1 MHGLLYRGIRIIVF
15 RLRFVCVLAA
25 LLCSTSVQA
34 ASGNIQ
40 GQLAELKKERLELAQ
55 ARQALE
61 NKLGGLNSQLRVL
74 DQAWVKAKKALDS
87 VQKEESDVRN
97 KVLALQKN
105 IKQLNT
111 TIRTIQQRMQQE
123 SAAVWRQAGRS
134 PSWLDVLAGTPV
146 TEIPHRQ
153 YMLGSVVKQQQYDR
167 TKLQN
172 SIKDLEVAQASL
184 QDKQQALSKLRQQK
198 KTVAEAAKQQLRAK
212 RNLARKVRGN
222 VQMKKARDATLALQ
236 QQGLIDLLK
245 RIEEQA
251 QARKEAAKRKAKP
264 GKDGRVVIPAPY
276 TITGNLRKHKG
287 NIPWPLRGQLVAH
300 YGARLDQNR
309 PKLKGVLIAPASNS
323 KRGRKVRA
331 IADGVVRYAD
341 WFGGFGLMMIVEH
354 GGGVMS
360 IYAHND
366 AMYKKI
372 GDRVKAGDIVT
383 DAGSTGWIERVRLYF
398 EMRVSGHVTNPEK
411 WCRG

>member
-1 MHGLLYRGIRIIVF
+1 MFKFRFICLLMV
-15 RLRFVCVLAA
+15 LLLSNSVLAA
-25 LLCSTSVQA
+25 A
-34 ASGNIQ
+34 ANIQ
-40 GQLAELKKERLELAQ
+40 GQLAQLKKERLELAQ
-55 ARQALE
+55 TRHALE
-61 NKLGGLNSQLRVL
+61 NQLGGLNRQLRVL
-74 DQAWVKAKKALDS
+74 DQAWVKAKQALDA
-87 VQKEESDVRN
+87 VQKEERSVRS
-97 KVLALQKN
+97 KVTALKKKIQ
-105 IKQLNT
+105 QLTT
-111 TIRTIQQRMQQE
+111 TIHTIKERMQQE
-123 SAAVWRQAGRS
+123 SSAVWRQAGRS

-153 YMLGSVVKQQQYDR
+153 YMLASVVKQQQYDR

-172 SIKDLEVAQASL
+172 SIKNLQVAQATL
-184 QDKQQALSKLRQQK
+184 QDKQQALTQLRQQK
-198 KTVAEAAKQQLRAK
+198 KQVAQIAKQQLRAK
-212 RNLARKVRGN
+212 RNLARKVRSN
-222 VQMKKARDATLALQ
+222 VHLKKDRDATLALQ
-236 QQGLIDLLK
+236 QKGLIGLLK
-245 RIEEQA
+245 RIEHQIE
-251 QARKEAAKRKAKP
+251 ARKKAAKKHGKP
-264 GKDGRVVIPAPY
+264 DKKGRVVIPIPY
-276 TITGNLRKHKG
+276 NITGNIRKHRG
-287 NIPWPLRGQLVAH
+287 NIPWPLRGKLVAH

-331 IADGVVRYAD
+331 IANGVVRYAD

-372 GDRVKAGDIVT
+372 GDRVKAGDIVS

>member
-1 MHGLLYRGIRIIVF
+1 LI
-15 RLRFVCVLAA
+15 A
-25 LLCSTSVQA
+25 LLFGTSVQA
-34 ASGNIQ
+34 ESDKIQ
-40 GQLAELKKERLELAQ
+40 SQLVELKKERLELAQ
-55 ARQALE
+55 TRQALE
-61 NKLGGLNSQLRVL
+61 NKLGDLNQQLRVL
-74 DQAWVKAKKALDS
+74 DQAWVKAKQALDA
-87 VQKEESDVRN
+87 VQKEEALVRD
-97 KVLALQKN
+97 KVASLKKN
-105 IKQLNT
+105 IQQLSR
-111 TIRTIQQRMQQE
+111 TIRTIKQRMQQE
-123 SAAVWRQAGRS
+123 SSAVWRQAGRS

-153 YMLGSVVKQQQYDR
+153 YMVASVVKQQQLDR

-172 SIKDLEVAQASL
+172 SIKNLKVAQATL
-184 QDKQQALSKLRQQK
+184 LDKQQALIQLREQK
-198 KTVAEAAKQQLRAK
+198 KEVASAAKQQLRAK
-212 RNLARKVRGN
+212 RDLARKVRGN
-222 VQMKKARDATLALQ
+222 VNLKKARDATLALQ

-251 QARKEAAKRKAKP
+251 EARRKAAQIQAKP
-264 GKDGRVVIPAPY
+264 DMDGRIIVPAPY

-287 NIPWPLRGQLVAH
+287 EIPWPLQGKLVAH

-309 PKLKGVLIAPASNS
+309 PKLQGVLIAPASNS
-323 KRGRKVRA
+323 KHGRKVRA

-341 WFGGFGLMMIVEH
+341 WFGGFGLMIIVEH
-354 GGGVMS
+354 GGGMMS

-372 GDRVKAGDIVT
+372 GDRVKAGDIVS

-398 EMRVSGHVTNPEK
+398 EMRVSGHVTNPEQ

>member
-1 MHGLLYRGIRIIVF
+1 
-15 RLRFVCVLAA
+15 
-25 LLCSTSVQA
+25 VQA
-34 ASGNIQ
+34 GSDKIQ
-40 GQLAELKKERLELAQ
+40 GQLLELKKERLQLAQ
-55 ARQALE
+55 TRQALE
-61 NKLGGLNSQLRVL
+61 NKLGGLNQKLRVL
-74 DQAWVKAKKALDS
+74 DKAWVKAKKALDA
-87 VQKEESDVRN
+87 VQKEEKLVRH
-97 KVLALQKN
+97 KVRSLKKN
-105 IKQLNT
+105 IDQLSG
-111 TIRTIQQRMQQE
+111 TIRTIKQRMQQE
-123 SAAVWRQAGRS
+123 SSAVWRQAGRS

-153 YMLGSVVKQQQYDR
+153 YMVASVVKQQQHDR

-172 SIKDLEVAQASL
+172 SIKNLQVAQASL
-184 QDKQQALSKLRQQK
+184 LDKQQALVQLRKQK
-198 KTVAEAAKQQLRAK
+198 KVVASAAKQQLRAK
-212 RNLARKVRGN
+212 RGLARKVRGN
-222 VQMKKARDATLALQ
+222 VNLKKARDATLALQ

-245 RIEEQA
+245 RIEKQA
-251 QARKEAAKRKAKP
+251 KARKETAKRRAKP
-264 GKDGRVVIPAPY
+264 DKNGRIVVPAPY
-276 TITGNLRKHKG
+276 TITGNIRQHKG
-287 NIPWPLRGQLVAH
+287 KIPWPIRGKLVAH

-323 KRGRKVRA
+323 KNGRKVRA
-331 IADGVVRYAD
+331 IANGVVRYAD

-372 GDRVKAGDIVT
+372 GDRVKAGDIVS